1 MKTVPRICLLA
12 LLISAAIFSN
22 GCAGYRLGSVKPSV
36 YADIHNIYVPTFEND
51 TLEPRVDVLTTN
63 AVIKSLQADGTYQ
76 ITGKDNADA
85 VLRGKITRIERRQLR
100 AARKD
105 TLRTRE
111 MLIYMIVEWSLHDP
125 ITGDKLE
132 YREAK
137 DIDDNARDG
146 STSLQ
151 IRPGR
156 VIGQTQIFL
165 DPNFQLSERNAMPL
179 AAQDAAKVLTGQLT
193 EGW

>member
-1 MKTVPRICLLA
+1 MKTVSRICLLA
-12 LLISAAIFSN
+12 FLTTAAIFSN
-22 GCAGYRLGSVKPSV
+22 GCAGYKLGSVKPSI
-36 YADIHNIYVPTFEND
+36 YNSIDKIYVPTFENA
-51 TLEPRVDVLTTN
+51 TLEPRIAVLTTN

-76 ITGKDNADA
+76 ITDQSNSDA

-100 AARKD
+100 ATRRD

-111 MLIYMIVEWSLHDP
+111 MLIFMIVEWSLHDP
-125 ITGDKLE
+125 VTGNKLD
-132 YREAK
+132 YRENRS
-137 DIDDNARDG
+137 IDEANRDS
-146 STSLQ
+146 STSLR

-165 DPNFQLSERNAMPL
+165 DENFQLTERNALPL

>member
-1 MKTVPRICLLA
+1 MKTVSRICLLA
-12 LLISAAIFSN
+12 ILTTTAIFSN
-22 GCAGYRLGSVKPSV
+22 GCAGYHLGSVKPSV
-36 YADIHNIYVPTFEND
+36 YADINKIHVPTFENA
-51 TLEPRVDVLTTN
+51 TLEPRIAVMTTN

-76 ITGKDNADA
+76 LTGKDNADA

-105 TLRTRE
+105 TLKTRE
-111 MLIYMIVEWSLHDP
+111 MLIFMIIEWSLHDP
-125 ITGDKLE
+125 ITDEKLA

-137 DIDDNARDG
+137 NIDDSNRD
-146 STSLQ
+146 SASLRIQ
-151 IRPGR
+151 PGR

-165 DPNFQLSERNAMPL
+165 DPNFQLSERNALPL
-179 AAQDAAKVLTGQLT
+179 AAIDAAKILTAQLS

>member
-1 MKTVPRICLLA
+1 MKTVSRICLLA
-12 LLISAAIFSN
+12 FLTTAAIFSN
-22 GCAGYRLGSVKPSV
+22 GCAGYQLGSVKPSV
-36 YADIHNIYVPTFEND
+36 YASINKIHVPTFENA
-51 TLEPRVDVLTTN
+51 TLEPRVAVMTTN

-76 ITGKDNADA
+76 LTDQESSDA

-100 AARKD
+100 AARRD

-111 MLIYMIVEWSLHDP
+111 MLIFMIVEWSLHDP
-125 ITGDKLE
+125 VTGDKLD

-137 DIDDNARDG
+137 DIDEASRDG
-146 STSLQ
+146 STSLR

-165 DPNFQLSERNAMPL
+165 DQNFQLSERNALPL
-179 AAQDAAKVLTGQLT
+179 AAQDAARVLTGQLT

>member
-1 MKTVPRICLLA
+1 MKTVSRICLLA
-12 LLISAAIFSN
+12 LLISTAIFSN

-36 YADIHNIYVPTFEND
+36 YSEINNIHVPTFENA
-51 TLEPRVDVLTTN
+51 TLEPRVDVMTTN
-63 AVIKSLQADGTYQ
+63 AVIKNLQADGTYQ
-76 ITGKDNADA
+76 ITGIDNADA

-100 AARKD
+100 SARKD
-105 TLRTRE
+105 TLKTRE
-111 MLIYMIVEWSLHDP
+111 MLIFMIVEWSLHDP
-125 ITGDKLE
+125 LTGDKLE
-132 YREAK
+132 YREEK
-137 DIDDNARDG
+137 DIDDNARDD
-146 STSLQ
+146 STSLK

-179 AAQDAAKVLTGQLT
+179 AAQDAAKVLAGQLT

>member
-1 MKTVPRICLLA
+1 MKTVSRICLLA
-12 LLISAAIFSN
+12 FLTTAAIFSN
-22 GCAGYRLGSVKPSV
+22 GCAGYKLGSVKPSI
-36 YADIHNIYVPTFEND
+36 YKNINKIYVPTFENA
-51 TLEPRVDVLTTN
+51 TLEPRVAVMTTN

-76 ITGKDNADA
+76 LTDQSNSDA

-100 AARKD
+100 ATRKD

-111 MLIYMIVEWSLHDP
+111 MLLFMIVEWSLHDP
-125 ITGDKLE
+125 VTGDKLD
-132 YREAK
+132 YRENRS
-137 DIDDNARDG
+137 IDETNRDS
-146 STSLQ
+146 STSLR

-165 DPNFQLSERNAMPL
+165 DENFQLTERNALPL

>member
-1 MKTVPRICLLA
+1 MKTVSRICLLA
-12 LLISAAIFSN
+12 FLTTAAIFSN
-22 GCAGYRLGSVKPSV
+22 GCAGYKLGSVKPSI
-36 YADIHNIYVPTFEND
+36 YKSIDKIYVPTFENA
-51 TLEPRVDVLTTN
+51 TLEPRIAVLTTN

-76 ITGKDNADA
+76 ITDQSNSDA

-100 AARKD
+100 ATRRD

-111 MLIYMIVEWSLHDP
+111 MLLFMIVEWSLHDP
-125 ITGDKLE
+125 VTGDKLD
-132 YREAK
+132 YRENRS
-137 DIDDNARDG
+137 IDEANRDS
-146 STSLQ
+146 STSLR

-165 DPNFQLSERNAMPL
+165 DENFQLTERNALPL